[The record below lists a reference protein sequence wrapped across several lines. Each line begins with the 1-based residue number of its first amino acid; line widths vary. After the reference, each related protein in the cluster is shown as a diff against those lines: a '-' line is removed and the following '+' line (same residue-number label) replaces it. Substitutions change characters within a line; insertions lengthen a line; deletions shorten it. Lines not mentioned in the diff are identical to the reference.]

1 MVMTDVL
8 QPVAVLGVIEQE
20 FPHIL
25 RATSG
30 KRFQINRLPEM

>member
-1 MVMTDVL
+1 MENCAALDRQTRDDY
-8 QPVAVLGVIEQE
+8 QE